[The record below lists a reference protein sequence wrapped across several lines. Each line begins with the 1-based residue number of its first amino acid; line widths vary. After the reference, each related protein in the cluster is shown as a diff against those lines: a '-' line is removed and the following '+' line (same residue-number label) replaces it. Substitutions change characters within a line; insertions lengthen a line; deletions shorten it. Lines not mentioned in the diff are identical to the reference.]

1 MRLLLGENILG
12 RSGGA
17 KPLQSV
23 DAKSGETRLA
33 IQAGL
38 AVLAAAFAATA
49 TAQERITADEFLDR
63 AVGRTLTFNDFASG
77 YTVGVE
83 EYLNRRLSVWR
94 ETGGDCVYG
103 EITIEDGKLCFL
115 YDNDPDKAC
124 WWTYRDGERLF
135 VLYAD
140 LARGEI
146 QEVVKNVDEPL
157 GCPIKPS
164 V

>member
-1 MRLLLGENILG
+1 MTTRNKGRLPLG
-12 RSGGA
+12 RMA
-17 KPLQSV
+17 
-23 DAKSGETRLA
+23 
-33 IQAGL
+33 
-38 AVLAAAFAATA
+38 AVAAALVATEGA
-49 TAQERITADEFLDR
+49 AQERITADEFLDL

-103 EITIEDGKLCFL
+103 DITIEDGKLCFL
-115 YDNDPDKAC
+115 YDHDPDKAC
-124 WWTYRDGERLF
+124 WWTYREGERLF

-146 QEVVKNVDEPL
+146 QEVVKIVDEPL

>member
-1 MRLLLGENILG
+1 MLSFLKIGTVVTVLGC
-12 RSGGA
+12 
-17 KPLQSV
+17 
-23 DAKSGETRLA
+23 
-33 IQAGL
+33 
-38 AVLAAAFAATA
+38 AFTA
-49 TAQERITADEFLDR
+49 TAQERITAEEFLDR
-63 AVGRTLTFNDFASG
+63 AVGRTLTFNDFPSG

-103 EITIEDGKLCFL
+103 DITIEDGKLCFL

-124 WWTYRDGERLF
+124 WWTYLDGDRLF

-146 QEVVKNVDEPL
+146 QEVVKIVDEPL